1 MGSRGSTFRTGGA
14 GWWLTLVIAI
24 GAIAALLGTALGVA
38 PLWVAIAAGVV
49 AAVLP
54 HQLDRRSRSRRRRSR
69 RGSKRHRSE
78 QRGSAPAQ
86 RA

>member
-24 GAIAALLGTALGVA
+24 GATAALLGTLLGVA
-38 PLWVAIAAGVV
+38 PVWVAAAAGVI
-49 AAVLP
+49 AGVLP
-54 HQLDRRSRSRRRRSR
+54 DQLDRRRRRRR
-69 RGSKRHRSE
+69 RRVAGRRA
-78 QRGSAPAQ
+78 RGSAPPQ

>member
-14 GWWLTLVIAI
+14 GWWLTLAVAI
-24 GAIAALLGTALGVA
+24 GATAALLGTVLGISPVYVA
-38 PLWVAIAAGVV
+38 VAAGVV

-54 HQLDRRSRSRRRRSR
+54 HQLDRRRRRRVGER
-69 RGSKRHRSE
+69 
-78 QRGSAPAQ
+78 QGSAPAQ